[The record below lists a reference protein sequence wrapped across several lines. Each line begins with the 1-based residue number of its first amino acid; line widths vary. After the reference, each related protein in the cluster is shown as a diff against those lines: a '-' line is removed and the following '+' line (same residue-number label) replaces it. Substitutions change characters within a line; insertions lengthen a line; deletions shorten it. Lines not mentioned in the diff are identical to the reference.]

1 MLTIEAF
8 ESYVAQTFDKDKLEA
23 VKGQGEYGFTHIGA
37 REIVRV
43 GYCTNLNIETAKEAV
58 QNKID
63 LLLTHH
69 DAWPFMSGMAEACQ
83 ELLKSG
89 NVSHY
94 YIHLPLDDAL
104 FGNNTT
110 LLQKLGFEVKTP
122 FALEKGF
129 YCGYIGECSEAIEM
143 TELVERLE
151 SLLEEAILHW
161 PFGKKEIK
169 RLAVLT
175 GAGFSTKAIDEA
187 LKLGCDA
194 YLTGEK
200 LLYTVA
206 YADFREVNL
215 LVGSH
220 TFTELFGLEHF
231 TAMMKT
237 RYPSLAIIPIKERHL
252 EASAYAK

>member
-8 ESYVAQTFDKDKLEA
+8 ETYVAQIFDKEKLET

-43 GYCTNLNIETAKEAV
+43 GYCTNLNIETAREAV

-69 DAWPFMSGMAEACQ
+69 DAWSFMKGMAEACQ
-83 ELLKSG
+83 SILESG

-94 YIHLPLDDAL
+94 YIHLPLDDAS

-110 LLQKLGFEVKTP
+110 LLQKLGFEVTKP

-129 YCGYIGECSEAIEM
+129 YCGYIGESYEAVEIEK
-143 TELVERLE
+143 LIERIE
-151 SLLEEAILHW
+151 TLLEEPILHW

-169 RLAVLT
+169 RMAVLT
-175 GAGFSTKAIDEA
+175 GAGFSTNSIDEA

-200 LLYTVA
+200 LLYTVSYAA
-206 YADFREVNL
+206 YREVNL

-220 TFTELFGLEHF
+220 TFTELFGLEHL
-231 TAMMKT
+231 TSMMKT

-252 EASAYAK
+252 EAAAYVK